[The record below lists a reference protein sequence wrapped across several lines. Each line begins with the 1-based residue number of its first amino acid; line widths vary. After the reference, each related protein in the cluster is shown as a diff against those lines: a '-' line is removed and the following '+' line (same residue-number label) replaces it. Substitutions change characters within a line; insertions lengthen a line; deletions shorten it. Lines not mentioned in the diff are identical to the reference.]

1 MREDDGR
8 RRAGHRR
15 GELLAA
21 AAQYVFDHGLADLS
35 LRPLAAAL
43 GISHKSLLRHFGTK
57 EQLLVEVLA
66 EARGRERLL
75 LADRAAE
82 LAGASTTIELLRT
95 AWRRWTSDE
104 HLPFLRLYFEVQA
117 LALQQPERYGA
128 YLSATPE
135 DWKALAQAML
145 VRDGVP
151 EQRAPALAGL
161 TFATVRGLQLELLH
175 APDREPVDAAFD
187 EFVAVLEVLV
197 AEATRA

>member
-1 MREDDGR
+1 MKNDGR
-8 RRAGHRR
+8 RTRFAHRR

-21 AAQYVFDHGLADLS
+21 AAEYVFEHGLADLS

-57 EQLLVEVLA
+57 ERLLVEVLT

-75 LADRAAE
+75 LAHRASE
-82 LAGASTTIELLRT
+82 MDGAPGTVELLRA
-95 AWRRWTSDE
+95 AWQRWTSDE

-117 LALQQPERYGA
+117 LALQHPERYGA
-128 YLSATPE
+128 YLAATTE
-135 DWKALAQAML
+135 DWKALAHAVL

-151 EQRAPALAGL
+151 EERAPALAGL

-175 APDREPVDAAFD
+175 AADRAPVDAAFGQ
-187 EFVAVLEVLV
+187 FVAALDVLV
-197 AEATRA
+197 AAAARS